1 MQLLRQLSYKKLKKI
16 KDGLMKVQKRLITG
30 SIRQIFIKGCDMNKK
45 WQRAT
50 QLLIDNPRMSYKTFK
65 KLTGYSKITY
75 YQLKS
80 NIKASVD
87 AAIKYEVKQRFLREM
102 RQRMK
107 EKYGYVNL
115 KGTPLER
122 RR

>member
-1 MQLLRQLSYKKLKKI
+1 MGRVKSERAMQLL
-16 KDGLMKVQKRLITG
+16 T
-30 SIRQIFIKGCDMNKK
+30 
-45 WQRAT
+45 
-50 QLLIDNPRMSYKTFK
+50 DNPRMSYKTFK